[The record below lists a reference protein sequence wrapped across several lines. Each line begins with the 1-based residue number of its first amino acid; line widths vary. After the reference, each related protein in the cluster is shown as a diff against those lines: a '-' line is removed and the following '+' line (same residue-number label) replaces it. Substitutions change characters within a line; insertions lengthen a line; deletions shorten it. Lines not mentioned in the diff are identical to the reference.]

1 MCRLDNKVSI
11 VTGSTKGI
19 GKEISLEFAR
29 KGAKVVIS
37 GRNAARAQEVK
48 KEIENMGG
56 KTLVINADVSKSE
69 EAQNLINKTLENWNQ
84 IDILVNNAGITKDNL
99 IMRMSET
106 DWDEVINTNLKG
118 TFNCIKSVTRQMMKQ
133 RSGSIINITSVVGLM
148 GNAGQS
154 NYAASKAG
162 IVGLTKSVA
171 RELSSRNITCNAIA
185 PGYIET
191 EMTKKLDEKIKDALK
206 EQIPLGRLGQGKDVA
221 KLAAFL
227 ASDDA
232 SYITGQVFNVDGGM
246 LIA

>member
-11 VTGSTKGI
+11 VTGSTRGI
-19 GKEISLEFAR
+19 GKDISLEIAR
-29 KGAKVVIS
+29 RGAKVVIS
-37 GRNAARAQEVK
+37 GRDLARAEEVK
-48 KEIENMGG
+48 GEIENKGG
-56 KTLVINADVSKSE
+56 KAIVIPADVSKSE
-69 EAQNLINKTLENWNQ
+69 EAQNLINKTLEIWDQ

-99 IMRMSET
+99 IMRMPET
-106 DWDEVINTNLKG
+106 DWDEVINVNLKG

-133 RSGSIINITSVVGLM
+133 RSGRIINITSVVGLM
-148 GNAGQS
+148 GNPGQS

-162 IVGLTKSVA
+162 IVGLTKSIA

-191 EMTKKLDEKIKDALK
+191 EMTKKLDQKIKEALK
-206 EQIPLGRLGQGKDVA
+206 ERIPLGRLGQGKDVA

-227 ASDDA
+227 ASEDA

>member
-29 KGAKVVIS
+29 RGAKVVIS